1 MALSKDNLDKARDRV
16 QLCLRTVQANFKVM
30 WNSMSEISQRS
41 FLKFSKQDWRDFAQ
55 TLLEKM
61 YPEYEALDGYY
72 LPPAEVHILQDEL
85 DKFAKIFPQWFKEN
99 FNVKKT

>member
-1 MALSKDNLDKARDRV
+1 MALPKDNLDSIRNRV
-16 QLCLRTVQANFKVM
+16 QLLLGTTQASFKVM

-72 LPPAEVHILQDEL
+72 LSPVEVHILQDGL